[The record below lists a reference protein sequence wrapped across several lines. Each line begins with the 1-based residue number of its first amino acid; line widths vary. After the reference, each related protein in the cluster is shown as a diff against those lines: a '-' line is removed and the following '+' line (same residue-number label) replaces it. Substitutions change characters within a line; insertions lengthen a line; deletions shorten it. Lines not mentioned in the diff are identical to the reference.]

1 MTDSTST
8 TQQTQSSQSQPWAAA
23 LPLVNNLISK
33 YGNQSTDVTGQ
44 QSTALANLNQATS
57 NLPNFVP
64 QASTAIS
71 NLFNTNT
78 APQVGMLQTA
88 YDTQKAN
95 LSPIAS
101 GSTNPY
107 DTPGFSD
114 AIKTAIADTTNAV
127 KGVYA
132 GSGRDPSGAGSFA
145 QSLGRGITQGISPTI
160 ASQFNANVGNL
171 MNANSALMSGANNT
185 ATGINALNQQGLTNG
200 VAGLTAAGSIPGL
213 ATGGGLAQLGA
224 ANAAYSL
231 PYANLSALLQPSTA
245 LAGLGTTSSG
255 TSQGTQTSTPSLM
268 SSLSQG
274 TQLGGSWLSGLGS
287 LMALS
292 DRRAKTD
299 VRKVGALHDGQ
310 NVYSFRYKG
319 SPKTEIGLMAQ
330 EVERRDPDAVR
341 EIGGMKHVDY
351 GRALAPAARVGAL
364 ARAA

>member
-33 YGNQSTDVTGQ
+33 YGNQGTDVTGQ

-145 QSLGRGITQGISPTI
+145 QSLGRGITQGISLTI

-224 ANAAYSL
+224 ANADSL
-231 PYANLSALLQPSTA
+231 
-245 LAGLGTTSSG
+245 
-255 TSQGTQTSTPSLM
+255 
-268 SSLSQG
+268 
-274 TQLGGSWLSGLGS
+274 
-287 LMALS
+287 
-292 DRRAKTD
+292 
-299 VRKVGALHDGQ
+299 
-310 NVYSFRYKG
+310 
-319 SPKTEIGLMAQ
+319 
-330 EVERRDPDAVR
+330 
-341 EIGGMKHVDY
+341 
-351 GRALAPAARVGAL
+351 
-364 ARAA
+364 